1 MESASSQGEVRDRR
15 DTGSVMIDVDGE
27 MQVQDTPRGC
37 RRTSKLEMEDTPR
50 GCRRTSRVEM
60 EDTPRGSRRTSR
72 LEMEDGGY
80 QRLDPV
86 TGRGS
91 TEEEILK
98 RKLKFFFMN
107 PLEKYYATRK
117 LPWKLLLLALEL
129 LCVTF
134 QACMYTS
141 VY

>member
-1 MESASSQGEVRDRR
+1 MESASSPGEVRERR
-15 DTGSVMIDVDGE
+15 VTGSVMIDVDGE

-37 RRTSKLEMEDTPR
+37 RRTSRVEMEDTPR
-50 GCRRTSRVEM
+50 GCRK
-60 EDTPRGSRRTSR
+60 TSR